1 MYLHL
6 VIIFLTVRYLRKN
19 SATAVKYPVLDRL
32 LLGSLV
38 AAIVLFVLEATKIL
52 GVHVVMWFVYAIL
65 YGLGFLVYKQQQFTY
80 AKPVFYS
87 LLPYVVV
94 TFIKDVAELVNH
106 SFYKEWYDYFETA
119 KGFALLWALAMW
131 FINRRQKKAL
141 EKERK
146 KTEEIEKEI
155 QISERLK
162 NALEVQVAERT
173 AALTQQKEELQKTVD
188 ELKAT
193 QAQLIQAE
201 KMASLGELTAG
212 IAHEIQNPLNFVNNF
227 AEVTNELIEEMNEEL
242 DRGDVEEAKAIA
254 ADIKQNL
261 EKINHHGKRADSIVK
276 GMLQHSR
283 KSTGQKEPTDLNAL
297 ADEYLRLSYHGLR
310 AKDKSFNATLHT
322 SFDDSIGKINL
333 MPQDFG
339 RVLLNLFN
347 NAFYAVAEREK
358 AGSSP
363 ADARLGQAVN
373 GGGEYRPTITLST
386 KRYSASSEPIPMPHR
401 EDGGAGG
408 VVITVADNGGGI
420 PPKIVDKIFQP
431 FFTTKPTGSGTGLG
445 LSLSYDIVKAHGGD
459 IKLETKEGE
468 GTTFIITLPAA

>member
-19 SATAVKYPVLDRL
+19 SATAVKYPELDRL
-32 LLGSLV
+32 LLGSMV
-38 AAIVLFVLEATKIL
+38 AAVILFVLEATKIL
-52 GVHVVMWFVYAIL
+52 GIHVVMWFAYAIL
-65 YGLGFLVYKQQQFTY
+65 YGLGFLVYKQKQFAY
-80 AKPVFYS
+80 AKPIFYS

-94 TFIKDVAELVNH
+94 AFVKDVAELVNH
-106 SFYKEWYDYFETA
+106 GFYKSWEDYFETA

-227 AEVTNELIEEMNEEL
+227 AEVTNELIDEMNDEL
-242 DRGDVEEAKAIA
+242 GRGDVEEAKSIA

-261 EKINHHGKRADSIVK
+261 EKINHHG
-276 GMLQHSR
+276 
-283 KSTGQKEPTDLNAL
+283 
-297 ADEYLRLSYHGLR
+297 
-310 AKDKSFNATLHT
+310 
-322 SFDDSIGKINL
+322 
-333 MPQDFG
+333 
-339 RVLLNLFN
+339 
-347 NAFYAVAEREK
+347 
-358 AGSSP
+358 
-363 ADARLGQAVN
+363 
-373 GGGEYRPTITLST
+373 
-386 KRYSASSEPIPMPHR
+386 
-401 EDGGAGG
+401 
-408 VVITVADNGGGI
+408 
-420 PPKIVDKIFQP
+420 
-431 FFTTKPTGSGTGLG
+431 
-445 LSLSYDIVKAHGGD
+445 
-459 IKLETKEGE
+459 
-468 GTTFIITLPAA
+468 

>member
-6 VIIFLTVRYLRKN
+6 VIIFLTVRYLRKR
-19 SATAVKYPVLDRL
+19 SVTAVNYPELDRL

-38 AAIVLFVLEATKIL
+38 AAVVLFVLEATNDL
-52 GVHVVMWFVYAIL
+52 SVHVVMWFVYAIL
-65 YGLGFLVYKQQQFTY
+65 YGLGFLVYKKQAFAY
-80 AKPVFYS
+80 AKPIFYS

-94 TFIKDVAELVNH
+94 AFIKDVAELLNH
-106 SFYKEWYDYFETA
+106 SFYKSWQNYFETA

-131 FINRRQKKAL
+131 FINRKQRKAL

-146 KTEEIEKEI
+146 KTEDIEKEI
-155 QISERLK
+155 RISEQLK

-173 AALTQQKEELQKTVD
+173 AALTLQKEELQKTVD

-242 DRGDVEEAKAIA
+242 NRGDVEEAKAIA

-283 KSTGQKEPTDLNAL
+283 KSTGQKEPTELNAL

-347 NAFYAVAEREK
+347 NAFYATQERQK
-358 AGSSP
+358 AGAHP
-363 ADARLGQAVN
+363 PDATSGQALN
-373 GGGEYRPTITLST
+373 GGEEYRPTITLST
-386 KRYSASSEPIPMPHR
+386 KRISLPL
-401 EDGGAGG
+401 GVGG

-420 PPKIVDKIFQP
+420 PQKIVDKIFQP

-468 GTTFIITLPAA
+468 GTAFIITLPAA